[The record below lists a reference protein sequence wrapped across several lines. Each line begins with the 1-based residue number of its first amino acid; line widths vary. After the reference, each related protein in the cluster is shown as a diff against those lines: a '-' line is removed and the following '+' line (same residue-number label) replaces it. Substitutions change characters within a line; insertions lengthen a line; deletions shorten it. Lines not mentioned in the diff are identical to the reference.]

1 MSSRS
6 LVPPTFSVPPRTYS
20 PVYFDDLVRALSL
33 FLLQTQQPGEGRH
46 TKMVFT
52 DLPNNDVGLEV
63 GSVMDVDGFLK
74 ISRANNPHV
83 AGSTGTGAV
92 GTVSVTIG

>member
-1 MSSRS
+1 
-6 LVPPTFSVPPRTYS
+6 
-20 PVYFDDLVRALSL
+20 
-33 FLLQTQQPGEGRH
+33 
-46 TKMVFT
+46 MVFT

-74 ISRANNPHV
+74 ISKANNPHV